1 MDALVKAEDF
11 TWAMGEVFIW
21 SCCEPL
27 IGIVCACLPTYGP
40 LFRTWWKRINNSSG
54 PRSKGSTG
62 ASGRGPPGFDLENT
76 NVRVN
81 LAKRERRRL
90 HAEAPDKLRDDEVE
104 LTNEIT
110 GLRGRGT
117 PTDESDDGGIDGASQ
132 GITVRKD
139 VSWVSVPKRA

>member
-40 LFRTWWKRINNSSG
+40 LFRTWWKKIN
-54 PRSKGSTG
+54 STG
-62 ASGRGPPGFDLENT
+62 SGSKESTGLSGRGNRGIDLENT
-76 NVRVN
+76 NVRIN
-81 LAKRERRRL
+81 LAKREFRRL
-90 HAEAPDKLRDDEVE
+90 HAGPDKLRDDEVE
-104 LTNEIT
+104 LTNQII
-110 GLRGRGT
+110 GLRGSSSQT
-117 PTDESDDGGIDGASQ
+117 EVSDDGVDGASK

-139 VSWVSVPKRA
+139 VSWISVPKRA

>member
-40 LFRTWWKRINNSSG
+40 LFRTWWKRINLTGS
-54 PRSKGSTG
+54 RSKESTG
-62 ASGRGPPGFDLENT
+62 LSGHGDRGMDLENT
-76 NVRVN
+76 NVRIN
-81 LAKRERRRL
+81 LAKREFRRL
-90 HAEAPDKLRDDEVE
+90 HAGTDKLRDDEVE

-110 GLRGRGT
+110 GLRGSSTQAEG
-117 PTDESDDGGIDGASQ
+117 SDDGAGIASK
-132 GITVRKD
+132 GITVRRD
-139 VSWVSVPKRA
+139 VSWISVPKRA